1 MQNAVPHLEGLTI
14 DVPALA
20 RRRDALSGALA
31 AAGHAVLPPEGTFYL
46 WARWAGDPER
56 QWNALADRGVFVLPG
71 SLMNA
76 PEHFR
81 VSLTASDDMVARAL
95 PAFARTA

>member
-1 MQNAVPHLEGLTI
+1 
-14 DVPALA
+14 
-20 RRRDALSGALA
+20 
-31 AAGHAVLPPEGTFYL
+31 
-46 WARWAGDPER
+46 
-56 QWNALADRGVFVLPG
+56 
-71 SLMNA
+71 MNA